1 MRKIAKE
8 SNMLDLRK
16 VELLKDGEWIEIEFY
31 ELKEDDIFRMFES
44 TGEEVYNNN
53 GENILVA
60 LSDAFVGENGI
71 LTIRIL

>member
-31 ELKEDDIFRMFES
+31 ELKEDDIFRVFES
-44 TGEEVYNNN
+44 TGEEVRNDHE
-53 GENILVA
+53 ENILVA
-60 LSDAFVGENGI
+60 LTDAFVGENGV
-71 LTIRIL
+71 LTIKIL